1 MWGATERQFNEK
13 IRAETVLG
21 LLYRVKAFYKAI
33 SNFGRAFYLIIQHHS
48 LRYLQNCVQIILDYI
63 SKIAGIPFLKTKF
76 LKLT

>member
-33 SNFGRAFYLIIQHHS
+33 SKFWTCFLIQHHS

>member
-33 SNFGRAFYLIIQHHS
+33 SKFWTCFLLNNSTPFFKIFTK
-48 LRYLQNCVQIILDYI
+48 LRTDYI
-63 SKIAGIPFLKTKF
+63 RLYK
-76 LKLT
+76 